1 MGDERTEGDTARA
14 ASELRHRMANT
25 LQLLS
30 ALSRMRSQRAA
41 EPETRRQLIWMAD
54 AIGSLGALER
64 HRTADGV
71 DFAAYLQEMTPI
83 WRRRHSSRQVDLV
96 VDCEPILAP
105 DTAASTL
112 ALITQELIGNALVH
126 GCSDDRPGRIDVRI
140 SRLEDGRC
148 ELTVTDDGPGFDPS
162 SPQARERFGLWFV
175 RSLSAQVRGEFSLT
189 PKPGVTARLVFSL

>member
-1 MGDERTEGDTARA
+1 MSDQRGDDEAARA

-64 HRTADGV
+64 HRTDQGV
-71 DFAAYLQEMTPI
+71 DFAAYLAEMTPI
-83 WRRRHSSRQVDLV
+83 WRRRHNSRQVELIV
-96 VDCEPILAP
+96 TCEPILAP

-126 GCSDDRPGRIDVRI
+126 GCSDDRPGRIDVNI
-140 SRLEDGRC
+140 ARLEGGRC
-148 ELTVTDDGPGFDPS
+148 ELTVVDDGLGFDPA

-175 RSLSAQVRGEFSLT
+175 RSLSAQVRGEFSLQ
-189 PKPGVTARLVFSL
+189 PKPGVTCRLVFSL

>member
-1 MGDERTEGDTARA
+1 MGDERSGTDAGRA

-64 HRTADGV
+64 HRTEEGV

-83 WRRRHSSRQVDLV
+83 WRRRHSSRQVELTVTCD
-96 VDCEPILAP
+96 PILAP

-140 SRLEDGRC
+140 SALDNGRC
-148 ELTVTDDGPGFDPS
+148 ELVVTDDGGGFDPA
-162 SPQARERFGLWFV
+162 SPQGRERFGLWFV

-189 PKPGVTARLVFSL
+189 PKPGVTCRLVFSL

>member
-1 MGDERTEGDTARA
+1 MGGERTDGDAARA

-30 ALSRMRSQRAA
+30 ALSRMRSQRTSD
-41 EPETRRQLIWMAD
+41 PETRRQLIWMAD

-64 HRTADGV
+64 HRTEDGV

-83 WRRRHSSRQVDLV
+83 WRRRHSTRQADFFVHCD
-96 VDCEPILAP
+96 PIRAP

-126 GCSDDRPGRIDVRI
+126 GCSDDRPGRIDVSVI
-140 SRLEDGRC
+140 RLEDGRC
-148 ELTVTDDGPGFDPS
+148 ELTVIDDGPGFDPA
-162 SPQARERFGLWFV
+162 SPEARERFGLWFV

-189 PKPGVTARLVFSL
+189 PRPGVTCRLVFSL

>member
-1 MGDERTEGDTARA
+1 MGEERSGADAGRA

-30 ALSRMRSQRAA
+30 ALSRMRSQRTA
-41 EPETRRQLIWMAD
+41 EPEARRQLIWMAD

-64 HRTADGV
+64 HRTEEGV

-83 WRRRHSSRQVDLV
+83 WRRRHNSRQVELSV
-96 VDCEPILAP
+96 VCDPILAP

-140 SRLEDGRC
+140 ATLDDGRC
-148 ELTVTDDGPGFDPS
+148 ELVVADDGGGFDPA
-162 SPQARERFGLWFV
+162 SPQGRERFGLWFV
-175 RSLSAQVRGEFSLT
+175 RSLSAQVRGEFSLI
-189 PKPGVTARLVFSL
+189 PKPGVTCRLVFSL

>member
-1 MGDERTEGDTARA
+1 MGEERTDGEVART

-41 EPETRRQLIWMAD
+41 EPETRRQLTWMAD

-64 HRTADGV
+64 HRTEQGV
-71 DFAAYLQEMTPI
+71 NFAAYLQEMTPI
-83 WRRRHSSRQVDLV
+83 WRRRHSSRQAELTVT
-96 VDCEPILAP
+96 CEPILAP

-112 ALITQELIGNALVH
+112 ALITQELIGNALVY
-126 GCSDDRPGRIDVRI
+126 GCADDRPGRIDVRVG
-140 SRLEDGRC
+140 RLEDGRC
-148 ELTVTDDGPGFDPS
+148 ELVVSDDGPGFDPS
-162 SPQARERFGLWFV
+162 APEARERFGLWFV

-189 PKPGVTARLVFSL
+189 STQGVTCRLVFSL